1 MNQGR
6 GTKRGPRAAK
16 QVPASLKDVLD
27 LPVEAVQFM
36 KSQPG
41 VHVCFMSV

>member
-6 GTKRGPRAAK
+6 GTKLGPYAAK
-16 QVPASLKDVLD
+16 QVPASLKNVLN
-27 LPVEAVQFM
+27 LSVKAVQFM

-41 VHVCFMSV
+41 VRVCFMSA